1 MFRYN
6 YSSAKSKCAE
16 YSPEKSHYGSEGK
29 KAPTPRE
36 IKNLE
41 NKQAIRKNINTC
53 SKGSSQVQGML
64 EATSKSSN
72 AFESSTVESSECH
85 KNSEPSESKEFS
97 WERVNSKRS
106 KRKSKVKHKKNI
118 VKDESMKNNR
128 MSQEKF
134 KCKEKFYN
142 NDNKIQM
149 NELSKTNEA
158 PTENPN
164 KENCTDSEVDSNS
177 KDVLDN
183 TRTVPQNQ
191 VDMDPIDAMLLE
203 KIATATEIE
212 WFESKYVKRCYTM
225 NGEYL
230 LKKFIEKYKEV
241 KNAAKQ
247 KDGSLFVPRK
257 EEVRGNEKRER

>member
-1 MFRYN
+1 
-6 YSSAKSKCAE
+6 
-16 YSPEKSHYGSEGK
+16 
-29 KAPTPRE
+29 
-36 IKNLE
+36 
-41 NKQAIRKNINTC
+41 
-53 SKGSSQVQGML
+53 ML

-225 NGEYL
+225 NGELL

-241 KNAAKQ
+241 KNAQLMKKE
-247 KDGSLFVPRK
+247 KD
-257 EEVRGNEKRER
+257 EDE